1 MRNLSLSRSLA
12 LSTTALAILLCLA
25 PQVPAADPAEPQPVL
40 EGRVSK
46 VNDGDS
52 VEVTLAS
59 GTARVRFSAVDTPEH
74 DQPYGPESSAALKAM
89 LPLGSAVELEVVT
102 QDQFRR
108 IVATVWLVDAGQ
120 RVNINERML
129 REGHAWAYR
138 RYMLDAH
145 YCDIEAEARAA
156 RRGLWAQE
164 LEHWVYPP
172 EWRHLKNG
180 EIRTLPRPY
189 AETRE
194 TCLAVFKRR
203 GAATYEP
210 PR

>member
-1 MRNLSLSRSLA
+1 MLFRTLA
-12 LSTTALAILLCLA
+12 LSTGALAILLCLA
-25 PQVPAADPAEPQPVL
+25 AQVPAADPPLPQPAL
-40 EGRVSK
+40 EGHVTKVS
-46 VNDGDS
+46 DGDS
-52 VEVTLAS
+52 VEVALAS
-59 GTARVRFSAVDTPEH
+59 GPARVRLSAIDTPEH
-74 DQPYGPESSAALKAM
+74 DQPYGAQSSAALKAM

-108 IVATVWLVDAGQ
+108 IVATVWLVDAGK

-138 RYMLDAH
+138 RYMPDGQ
-145 YCDIEAEARAA
+145 YCDIEAEAREA

-164 LEHWVYPP
+164 LAHWVYPP
-172 EWRHLKNG
+172 EWRYLKNG
-180 EIRTLPRPY
+180 EIRSLPTPY

-194 TCLAVFKRR
+194 TCLAVFELR
-203 GAATYEP
+203 GAATYAP